1 MSWLSLLH
9 KIVNLFPIR
18 YRLVLDCFTLVKN
31 KKTKSSQCLSNSR
44 NREPT
49 WDWLWARFKILSLF
63 CIIATGLYINMSET
77 WLDPDILPIGP
88 KNVVF
93 WERKKKNNC
102 AGKMTCIAVFDCLCC
117 KLVAHH
123 VATFSS
129 SVLGR
134 NMLHVT
140 SLDHQIKK

>member
-49 WDWLWARFKILSLF
+49 WDWLWARFKIVSLF
-63 CIIATGLYINMSET
+63 CIIAAGLYINISET

-93 WERKKKNNC
+93 WERKKK
-102 AGKMTCIAVFDCLCC
+102 KQLCRKNDLYC
-117 KLVAHH
+117 CFWLPLLQTGSTPCCHI
-123 VATFSS
+123 FII
-129 SVLGR
+129 SVGEK
-134 NMLHVT
+134 HVT
-140 SLDHQIKK
+140 CNIFRSSN

>member
-1 MSWLSLLH
+1 MSRPSLLH
-9 KIVNLFPIR
+9 TIVNILPIT

-31 KKTKSSQCLSNSR
+31 KKTECSQSLSSSR

-49 WDWLWARFKILSLF
+49 WDRLWAGFKILSLF
-63 CIIATGLYINMSET
+63 CIIAAGLHINMSET

-93 WERKKKNNC
+93 WERKKSNNC

-129 SVLGR
+129 SVLES
-134 NMLHVT
+134 NLLHVT
-140 SLDHQIKK
+140 SLPCQIKK